1 MVMSIMEEKMLK
13 ETILQRI
20 EEKNMDSLK
29 NLLSESEELEILQA
43 FYELYPEDQVIVFRL
58 LKKNTALELF
68 EHLDTDEQQNLLRSF
83 TDDKAVEYINELA
96 PDDRVKLL
104 DELPAKVAKKL
115 INSLSAEERK
125 STNVLMG
132 YAAQTAGRIMTTEY
146 ISLNREMTV
155 ESALT
160 KIRNQAEDK
169 ETVYTLYITSPHKR
183 LEGVISLKDL
193 VLAKDN
199 PRIEEIM
206 SRKAISVTTDTDQ
219 EEVAQ
224 LLKELDLLAIPVVD
238 KENRI
243 VGIVTVDDAIDILEE
258 EATEDIFDQAGLVD
272 ITSSEANRSEV
283 LVQGRLWSI
292 WKVRLP
298 FLLITL
304 VAGFLAGLVMEGFEE
319 ILESV
324 TIVAFFIPLIM
335 DMGGNVGTQSSTVF
349 ARGVVLGHVKVK
361 HFTRHFVK
369 EIGVGFSMG
378 LLIGILAY
386 FVVSLWTG
394 MPLLGLSVGL
404 ALIVTMTLAALL
416 GFLVPFVLIKMHVDQ
431 AAGSA
436 PIITS
441 IKDIA
446 GLMIYFTFIS
456 LFLGSLL
463 Y

>member
-1 MVMSIMEEKMLK
+1 MLK
-13 ETILQRI
+13 EKILKEISDKNI
-20 EEKNMDSLK
+20 ESLK
-29 NLLSESEELEILQA
+29 TLLSESEELEILQA
-43 FYELYPEDQVIVFRL
+43 FYELYPEEQVIVFRL
-58 LKKNTALELF
+58 LKKNSALELF
-68 EHLDTDEQQNLLRSF
+68 ENLDTDKQQNLLRSF

-96 PDDRVKLL
+96 PDNRVKLL

-115 INSLSAEERK
+115 INSLSAEERE

-155 ESALT
+155 ESALE
-160 KIRNQAEDK
+160 KIRNQADDK
-169 ETVYTLYITSPHKR
+169 ETVYTLYITSPRRR

-193 VLAKDN
+193 VLAKGN

-206 SRKAISVTTDTDQ
+206 SKRAISVSTDTDQ

-272 ITSSEANRSEV
+272 ITNNEANRSEV
-283 LVQGRLWSI
+283 LVQGSLWSI
-292 WKVRLP
+292 WMVRLP

-304 VAGFLAGLVMEGFEE
+304 VAGFLAGLVIEGFEE

-349 ARGVVLGHVKVK
+349 ARGVVVGHVKVK
-361 HFTRHFVK
+361 HFAKHFVK

-378 LLIGILAY
+378 ILIGILAY
-386 FVVSLWTG
+386 FIVSFWTG
-394 MPLLGLSVGL
+394 MPLLGLSVAL

-416 GFLVPFVLIKMHVDQ
+416 GFLVPFVLIKLNVDQ

-446 GLMIYFTFIS
+446 GLMIYFVFVSI
-456 LFLGSLL
+456 FLGSLL